1 MEESEVEN
9 LAQGRVW
16 SGTDALENGL
26 IDDFGGLQ
34 EALDRVAEEAGL
46 TSYSKVSYPKW
57 EPSFERLMSG
67 VLPNAKSPAIL
78 QWLWPEITKFP
89 KKIGFKNPGQ
99 LLQME
104 LPYTL
109 KID

>member
-1 MEESEVEN
+1 VC
-9 LAQGRVW
+9 LV
-16 SGTDALENGL
+16 NGV
-26 IDDFGGLQ
+26 FVVFWGLQ
-34 EALDRVAEEAGL
+34 EALGRVAEEAGL
-46 TSYSKVSYPKW
+46 TSYSTVSYPKW

-78 QWLWPEITKFP
+78 QWLWPEITNLP
-89 KKIGFKNPGQ
+89 QKIGLKNPRQ
-99 LLQME
+99 LLQIE